1 MRTRGLSTEID
12 WHAESGSETLRIAS
26 RWMDVP
32 RWRVW
37 RCGEEAVAWNAD
49 GGSVLVANS
58 LTIALAEITEALD
71 REDAST

>member
-1 MRTRGLSTEID
+1 
-12 WHAESGSETLRIAS
+12 
-26 RWMDVP
+26 MDVP